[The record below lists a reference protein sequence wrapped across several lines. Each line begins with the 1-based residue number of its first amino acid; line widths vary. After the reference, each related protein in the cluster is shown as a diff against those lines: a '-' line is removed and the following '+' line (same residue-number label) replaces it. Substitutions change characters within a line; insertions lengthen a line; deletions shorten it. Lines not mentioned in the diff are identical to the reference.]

1 MIFKGGQGYNALILL
16 LHVPP
21 MTLHFSVRHCVAAL
35 GLVAAAV
42 VLPACSSLDRV
53 SRKVPELVTPYR
65 MDIVQGNVVTREQLA
80 ALQTGMPR
88 QQVQSILGTPLLT
101 SPFHAQRWDYTFT
114 LQSQGVPAQDRHVTV
129 FFKDE
134 RLERIEADPLPSEAD
149 FVGSLRK
156 RHDLPPSKPLQATEA
171 ELAKYPPSPAPKAVP
186 PTLPL
191 PGVSSYPPL
200 EPAAP

>member
-1 MIFKGGQGYNALILL
+1 
-16 LHVPP
+16 
-21 MTLHFSVRHCVAAL
+21 MTLHFSVRRCMAVL
-35 GLVAAAV
+35 GLVSSAMAMV
-42 VLPACSSLDRV
+42 ACSSLDRV
-53 SRKVPELVTPYR
+53 SRTVPEVITPYR

-80 ALQTGMPR
+80 ALQIGVPR
-88 QQVQSILGTPLLT
+88 QQVQAILGTPLLT

-114 LQSQGVPAQDRHVTV
+114 LKSQGVPAQDRHVTV
-129 FFKDE
+129 FFKED

-156 RHDLPPSKPLQATEA
+156 HHDLPAAKPLQASEA
-171 ELAKYPPSPAPKAVP
+171 DLAKFPPSSVPKGMAPA
-186 PTLPL
+186 LPL

>member
-1 MIFKGGQGYNALILL
+1 
-16 LHVPP
+16 
-21 MTLHFSVRHCVAAL
+21 MTPHFSVRRCVAAL
-35 GLVAAAV
+35 GLLAAAM

-53 SRKVPELVTPYR
+53 SRTVPEVVTPYR

-80 ALQTGMPR
+80 ALQVGMPR

-114 LQSQGVPAQDRHVTV
+114 LKSQGVPAQDRHVTV
-129 FFKDE
+129 FFKQD

-156 RHDLPPSKPLQATEA
+156 RHELPPSKSLQASEA
-171 ELAKYPPSPAPKAVP
+171 ALAKYPPSSASNKAVAP
-186 PTLPL
+186 ALPL

-200 EPAAP
+200 EPAAVP